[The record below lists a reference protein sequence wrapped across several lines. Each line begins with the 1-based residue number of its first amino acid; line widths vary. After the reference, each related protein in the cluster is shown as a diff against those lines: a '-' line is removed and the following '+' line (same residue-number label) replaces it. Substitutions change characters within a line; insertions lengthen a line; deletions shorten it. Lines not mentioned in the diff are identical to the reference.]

1 MPQELVEMHCL
12 GRTPTRR
19 ARTSSPTIRHPHT
32 SNGFTEAMGGCL
44 EHLRGT
50 ALRFRNQTLY

>member
-1 MPQELVEMHCL
+1 MHCL